1 MVSDLEI
8 KYFCSASRC
17 SEELSFHVAME
28 ACEAASDVLLQ
39 RPWLPV
45 NIGGCQLLA
54 KSCFGENSYHL
65 LLTDTH
71 CVWEERAGPPDIQK
85 RAQVGRVPWNQ
96 IRCSASAE
104 YVLFFPGA

>member
-1 MVSDLEI
+1 MSH
-8 KYFCSASRC
+8 S
-17 SEELSFHVAME
+17 SEELCFHVVME

-39 RPWLPV
+39 HPWLSV

-71 CVWEERAGPPDIQK
+71 CVWEERAGPSDIQK
-85 RAQVGRVPWNQ
+85 RAQVCRISWNQ
-96 IRCSASAE
+96 IKCSVFAE
-104 YVLFFPGA
+104 YVLLFPGT